1 MNIFDGLTVLTI
13 MIGAGYVIPSFF
25 MGDSSNTATVTTG
38 GGKKG
43 KTQTRKNRH

>member
-1 MNIFDGLTVLTI
+1 MNVFDGLTVLTI

-25 MGDSSNTATVTTG
+25 MGDSTTTPTVTAG

-43 KTQTRKNRH
+43 PQTRKNRH